1 MLQLPSGLELQGN
14 AGNFKYYWLS
24 GRQHV
29 VGGRGCFSPPT
40 IYHLLL
46 FPSMADA
53 TKSASRPLEL
63 TELLTLMVEVSE
75 RINSTLDLDELMQR
89 IAEIVKRAIDYE
101 VFAILLLNEKTQ
113 ELHIRFSIGHPDELV
128 RNLRIKV
135 GEGIVG
141 RVARTRRSILVND
154 VLKDP
159 SYIQSLSPI
168 RSELAVPLI
177 TKNRLIGV
185 IDLEAPW
192 PDFFN
197 DSHLNLLELLASRM
211 AMALDNARLYR
222 RSVRQARAL
231 QLLNEISREMSSV
244 LVLNELLRK
253 IGTLTKRLIDYHRF
267 SILLADEQ
275 AQAFNAVISL
285 KQDEHEPER
294 GMVRFGQGIVGA
306 AADLRQTVVVPDVS
320 KDPRYV
326 LLNPETCS
334 EMAIPLIYRGRVI
347 GVVDLESPQLS
358 YFTEE
363 HVRIFSTL
371 APQIAIAIENA
382 RLYERVARSE
392 ARLERD
398 LQRAQEIQM
407 HLMPGTAPSIPGME
421 VALRFQPAR
430 ELGGDLYDFL
440 TYGKDRLVLAVGD
453 VSGKGAPAA
462 LYGAMASGILRSLAP
477 QKLSPPDLLR
487 RLSLILLERKIEGHF
502 ITLTYAIWEP
512 RMKTLRLA
520 NAGMPLPLLVRK
532 GQCRPIRAEGIPL
545 GLLEHAQY
553 QEVSVGLESGD
564 LFAMFSDGIV
574 EAANTKYEEFGPRRL
589 ENVLRQNFHR
599 SPQEIIDTLF
609 EEVREFEQGRPPR
622 DDQTIVLLRV
632 R

>member
-1 MLQLPSGLELQGN
+1 
-14 AGNFKYYWLS
+14 
-24 GRQHV
+24 
-29 VGGRGCFSPPT
+29 
-40 IYHLLL
+40 
-46 FPSMADA
+46 MADA

-159 SYIQSLSPI
+159 SYIQSVSPI

-197 DSHLNLLELLASRM
+197 DSHLSLLELLASRM

-326 LLNPETCS
+326 LLNPETRS

-440 TYGKDRLVLAVGD
+440 AYGKERHVLAVGD

-487 RLSLILLERKIEGHF
+487 RLSLVLLERKIEGHF

-512 RMKTLRLA
+512 RTKTLRLA

>member
-1 MLQLPSGLELQGN
+1 
-14 AGNFKYYWLS
+14 
-24 GRQHV
+24 
-29 VGGRGCFSPPT
+29 
-40 IYHLLL
+40 
-46 FPSMADA
+46 MAEA
-53 TKSASRPLEL
+53 TQSASRPLEL
-63 TELLTLMVEVSE
+63 TELLTLMVEVTE
-75 RINSTLDLDELMQR
+75 RINSTLDLDELMAR

-113 ELHIRFSIGHPDELV
+113 ELHVRFNIGHPEEWV

-141 RVARTRRSILVND
+141 RAARTRRSILVND

-159 SYIQSLSPI
+159 GYIQSASPI

-177 TKNRLIGV
+177 AKNRLIGV
-185 IDLEAPW
+185 IDLESPW
-192 PDFFN
+192 VDFFN
-197 DSHLNLLELLASRM
+197 ASHVNLLELLASRM
-211 AMALDNARLYR
+211 AMALENARLYR
-222 RSVRQARAL
+222 RSVRQARTL
-231 QLLNEISREMSSV
+231 QLLTEISREMSSV
-244 LVLNELLRK
+244 LVLSELLRK

-275 AQAFNAVISL
+275 ARTFNAVIFL
-285 KQDEHEPER
+285 KQDEHQPER
-294 GMVRFGQGIVGA
+294 GVVHFGQGIVGA

-320 KDPRYV
+320 KDHRYISV
-326 LLNPETCS
+326 NPETRS
-334 EMAIPLIYRGRVI
+334 EMATPLIYRGRVI
-347 GVVDLESPQLS
+347 GVVDLESPQLN
-358 YFTEE
+358 YFSDE

-407 HLMPGTAPSIPGME
+407 HLMPGTAPTIPGLE
-421 VALRFQPAR
+421 VALRFHPAR

-440 TYGKDRLVLAVGD
+440 TYGKERQVLAVGD

-477 QKLSPPDLLR
+477 QKLSAPDLLR
-487 RLSLILLERKIEGHF
+487 RLSLVLLERKIEGHF

-512 RMKTLRLA
+512 RTKTLRLA

-532 GQCRPIRAEGIPL
+532 GQCRPIHAEGIPL

-553 QEVSVGLESGD
+553 QEVSVKLKPGD

-574 EAANTKYEEFGPRRL
+574 EATNNKYEEFGPRRL
-589 ENVLRQNFHR
+589 ENVLRQNSHR

>member
-1 MLQLPSGLELQGN
+1 M
-14 AGNFKYYWLS
+14 AFRRLS
-24 GRQHV
+24 PV
-29 VGGRGCFSPPT
+29 IF
-40 IYHLLL
+40 
-46 FPSMADA
+46 MAEA
-53 TKSASRPLEL
+53 IQPASRPLEPI
-63 TELLTLMVEVSE
+63 ELLTLMVEVSE
-75 RINSTLDLDELMQR
+75 RVNSTLDLDELMPR

-113 ELHIRFSIGHPDELV
+113 ELSIRFSIGHPDELV
-128 RNLRIKV
+128 GKLRIKV

-141 RVARTRRSILVND
+141 RAAQTRRPILVND

-159 SYIQSLSPI
+159 GYIQSVSPM

-177 TKNRLIGV
+177 TKARLIGV
-185 IDLEAPW
+185 IDLESRYTN
-192 PDFFN
+192 FFN
-197 DSHLNLLELLASRM
+197 DSHVGLLELLASRM
-211 AMALDNARLYR
+211 AMALENARLYR
-222 RSVRQARAL
+222 RSVRQARTL

-267 SILLADEQ
+267 SILMADEQ
-275 AQAFNAVISL
+275 ARTFNAVISL
-285 KQDEHEPER
+285 KLDEDQTEK

-306 AADLRQTVVVPDVS
+306 AADLRQTVVVQDIS

-326 LLNPETCS
+326 PVDPETRS
-334 EMAIPLIYRGRVI
+334 EMATPLIHRGHVI
-347 GVVDLESPQLS
+347 GVVDLESPQLN

-363 HVRIFSTL
+363 HVRILSTL

-407 HLMPGTAPSIPGME
+407 HLMPGTSPTIPGLE
-421 VALRFQPAR
+421 VALCFYPAR

-440 TYGKDRLVLAVGD
+440 TYGKERHVLAIGD

-477 QKLSPPDLLR
+477 QKLSPPALLK

-512 RMKTLRLA
+512 RAKTLRLA

-532 GQCRPIRAEGIPL
+532 GESRAIHAEGIPL

-553 QEVSVGLESGD
+553 QDVLVRLESGD
-564 LFAMFSDGIV
+564 LVAMFSDGIV
-574 EAANTKYEEFGPRRL
+574 EAANSKHEEFGPRRL
-589 ENVLRQNFHR
+589 ESVLRRNSHR
-599 SPQEIIDTLF
+599 APQEIIARLF
-609 EEVREFEQGRPPR
+609 DELREFEQGRPPR
-622 DDQTIVLLRV
+622 DDQTIVLVRV
-632 R
+632 S

>member
-1 MLQLPSGLELQGN
+1 
-14 AGNFKYYWLS
+14 
-24 GRQHV
+24 
-29 VGGRGCFSPPT
+29 
-40 IYHLLL
+40 
-46 FPSMADA
+46 MAEA
-53 TKSASRPLEL
+53 TQFASRPLEL

-75 RINSTLDLDELMQR
+75 QVNSTLDLDELMVR
-89 IAEIVKRAIDYE
+89 IAAIIKRAIDYE

-113 ELHIRFSIGHPDELV
+113 ELNVRFSIGHPEEWV
-128 RNLRIKV
+128 RSLRIKV

-141 RVARTRRSILVND
+141 RAAKIRHPVLVND

-159 SYIQSLSPI
+159 GYIKSLSPI

-185 IDLEAPW
+185 IDLESTW

-197 DSHLNLLELLASRM
+197 ESHVSLLELLASRM
-211 AMALDNARLYR
+211 AMALENARLYR
-222 RSVRQARAL
+222 RSVRQARTL

-244 LVLNELLRK
+244 LVLSELLRK

-275 AQAFNAVISL
+275 AQTFNAVISL

-294 GMVRFGQGIVGA
+294 GTVRFGQGIVGA
-306 AADLRQTVVVPDVS
+306 AADLRQTVVVLDVS
-320 KDPRYV
+320 KDPRYIPV
-326 LLNPETCS
+326 DPETRS
-334 EMAIPLIYRGRVI
+334 EMTVPLIYRGRVI
-347 GVVDLESPQLS
+347 GVVDLESRQTN
-358 YFTEE
+358 YFSEE

-371 APQIAIAIENA
+371 APQIAVAIENA

-407 HLMPGTAPSIPGME
+407 HLMPGTAPTIPGLE
-421 VALRFQPAR
+421 VALRFHPAR
-430 ELGGDLYDFL
+430 ELGGDLYDFF
-440 TYGKDRLVLAVGD
+440 TYGKERHVLAVGD

-462 LYGAMASGILRSLAP
+462 LYGAMASGILRSLGP

-502 ITLTYAIWEP
+502 ITLTYALWEP
-512 RMKTLRLA
+512 RTKTLRLA

-532 GQCRPIRAEGIPL
+532 GQCRPIHAEGIPL
-545 GLLEHAQY
+545 GLLEQAQY
-553 QEVSVGLESGD
+553 QEVSVALESGD

-574 EAANTKYEEFGPRRL
+574 EAANTKHEEFGPRRL
-589 ENVLRQNFHR
+589 ENVLRRNFHR
-599 SPQEIIDTLF
+599 SPQEIIDNLF
-609 EEVREFEQGRPPR
+609 QEVREFEQGRPPR

>member
-1 MLQLPSGLELQGN
+1 
-14 AGNFKYYWLS
+14 
-24 GRQHV
+24 
-29 VGGRGCFSPPT
+29 
-40 IYHLLL
+40 
-46 FPSMADA
+46 MADA

-326 LLNPETCS
+326 LLNPETRS

-440 TYGKDRLVLAVGD
+440 TYGKERHVLAVGD

>member
-1 MLQLPSGLELQGN
+1 
-14 AGNFKYYWLS
+14 
-24 GRQHV
+24 
-29 VGGRGCFSPPT
+29 
-40 IYHLLL
+40 
-46 FPSMADA
+46 
-53 TKSASRPLEL
+53 
-63 TELLTLMVEVSE
+63 MVEVSE
-75 RINSTLDLDELMQR
+75 RINSTLDLDELMTR
-89 IAEIVKRAIDYE
+89 IAEIIKRAIDYG

-113 ELHIRFSIGHPDELV
+113 ELHIRFSIGHPDEVV
-128 RNLRIKV
+128 RNLRIKI

-141 RVARTRRSILVND
+141 RVAQTRRSILVND
-154 VLKDP
+154 VREDP
-159 SYIQSLSPI
+159 SYIRSLSPM

-197 DSHLNLLELLASRM
+197 DSHVSLLELLASRM

-222 RSVRQARAL
+222 RSVRQARTL

-244 LVLNELLRK
+244 LVLSELLRK
-253 IGTLTKRLIDYHRF
+253 IGTLTKQVIDYHRF
-267 SILLADEQ
+267 SILLADER
-275 AQAFNAVISL
+275 AQTFNAVISL
-285 KQDEHEPER
+285 KQNEHEPEKYL
-294 GMVRFGQGIVGA
+294 VRFGQGIVGA
-306 AADLRQTVVVPDVS
+306 AADLRQTMVVPDVS

-326 LLNPETCS
+326 LVNPDTRS

-407 HLMPGTAPSIPGME
+407 HLMPGTAPSIAGME
-421 VALRFQPAR
+421 VALRFEPAR

-440 TYGKDRLVLAVGD
+440 TYGKDRHVLAIGD

-512 RMKTLRLA
+512 RTKTLRLA
-520 NAGMPLPLLVRK
+520 NAGMPLPLLARK

-545 GLLEHAQY
+545 GLLEQAQY
-553 QEVSVGLESGD
+553 QETSVGLRSGD
-564 LFAMFSDGIV
+564 LLAMFSDGIV
-574 EAANTKYEEFGPRRL
+574 EAANTKLEEFGPRRL

-599 SPQEIIDTLF
+599 SPQEIIDILF
-609 EEVREFEQGRPPR
+609 EEVRKFEQGRPPR
-622 DDQTIVLLRV
+622 DDQTIILIRV

>member
-1 MLQLPSGLELQGN
+1 
-14 AGNFKYYWLS
+14 
-24 GRQHV
+24 
-29 VGGRGCFSPPT
+29 
-40 IYHLLL
+40 
-46 FPSMADA
+46 MADA

-159 SYIQSLSPI
+159 SYIQSVSPI

-326 LLNPETCS
+326 LVNPETRS

-407 HLMPGTAPSIPGME
+407 HLMPGTAPTIPGLE
-421 VALRFQPAR
+421 VALCFHPAR

-440 TYGKDRLVLAVGD
+440 TYGKERHVLAVGD

-487 RLSLILLERKIEGHF
+487 RLSLVLLERKIEGHF

-512 RMKTLRLA
+512 RTKTLRLA

>member
-1 MLQLPSGLELQGN
+1 
-14 AGNFKYYWLS
+14 
-24 GRQHV
+24 
-29 VGGRGCFSPPT
+29 
-40 IYHLLL
+40 
-46 FPSMADA
+46 MADA
-53 TKSASRPLEL
+53 TQSASRPLEL
-63 TELLTLMVEVSE
+63 TELLTLTVEVAE

-128 RNLRIKV
+128 RNVRIKV

-141 RVARTRRSILVND
+141 RAAQTRRSVLVND

-159 SYIQSLSPI
+159 GYIQSSFPM

-192 PDFFN
+192 TDFFN
-197 DSHLNLLELLASRM
+197 DSHVNLLELLASRM

-253 IGTLTKRLIDYHRF
+253 IGTLTKRLVDYHRF

-275 AQAFNAVISL
+275 AQTFNTVISL

-294 GMVRFGQGIVGA
+294 GVVPFGQGIIGA
-306 AADLRQTVVVPDVS
+306 AADLRQTVVVPDVT

-326 LLNPETCS
+326 LVNPEARS
-334 EMAIPLIYRGRVI
+334 ELAIPLINRGRVI
-347 GVVDLESPQLS
+347 GVVDLESLRLN
-358 YFTEE
+358 YFSEE
-363 HVRIFSTL
+363 HVRVFSTL

-407 HLMPGTAPSIPGME
+407 HLMPGTAPNIPGMD

-440 TYGKDRLVLAVGD
+440 TYGKDRHVLAVGD

-512 RMKTLRLA
+512 RTKTLRLA
-520 NAGMPLPLLVRK
+520 NAGMPLPLLMRK

-545 GLLEHAQY
+545 GLLEHAEY
-553 QEVSVGLESGD
+553 QEVSVELKSGD

-574 EAANTKYEEFGPRRL
+574 EASNTKYEEFGPRRM

-622 DDQTIVLLRV
+622 DDQTIVLIRV

>member
-1 MLQLPSGLELQGN
+1 
-14 AGNFKYYWLS
+14 
-24 GRQHV
+24 
-29 VGGRGCFSPPT
+29 
-40 IYHLLL
+40 
-46 FPSMADA
+46 MADA
-53 TKSASRPLEL
+53 TQSASRPLEL

-75 RINSTLDLDELMQR
+75 RINSTLDLDELMAR

-128 RNLRIKV
+128 RNLRVKV

-141 RVARTRRSILVND
+141 RAAQTRRSILVND

-185 IDLEAPW
+185 MDLEAPRT
-192 PDFFN
+192 DFFN
-197 DSHLNLLELLASRM
+197 DSHVNLLELLASRM

-222 RSVRQARAL
+222 RSVRQARTL

-244 LVLNELLRK
+244 LVLDELLRK

-275 AQAFNAVISL
+275 AQTFNAVISL

-326 LLNPETCS
+326 LVNPETRS

-363 HVRIFSTL
+363 HVRVFSTL

-407 HLMPGTAPSIPGME
+407 HLMPGTAPTIPGLE
-421 VALRFQPAR
+421 VALCFHPAR

-440 TYGKDRLVLAVGD
+440 TYGKERHVLAVGD

-487 RLSLILLERKIEGHF
+487 RLSLVLLERKIEGHF

-512 RMKTLRLA
+512 RTKTLRLA

-532 GQCRPIRAEGIPL
+532 GQCRSIRAEGIPL

-574 EAANTKYEEFGPRRL
+574 EASNIKYEEFGPRRL

-622 DDQTIVLLRV
+622 DDQTIVLIRV

>member
-1 MLQLPSGLELQGN
+1 
-14 AGNFKYYWLS
+14 
-24 GRQHV
+24 
-29 VGGRGCFSPPT
+29 
-40 IYHLLL
+40 
-46 FPSMADA
+46 MADA

-75 RINSTLDLDELMQR
+75 RINSTLDLDELMKR

-113 ELHIRFSIGHPDELV
+113 ELHIRFSIGHPDEVV

-141 RVARTRRSILVND
+141 RVAKTRRSILVND

-159 SYIQSLSPI
+159 SYIESLSPV

-197 DSHLNLLELLASRM
+197 DSHLSLLELLASRM

-244 LVLNELLRK
+244 LVLDELLRK

-275 AQAFNAVISL
+275 AQTFNAVISL

-306 AADLRQTVVVPDVS
+306 AADLRQTVVVPDVT

-347 GVVDLESPQLS
+347 GVVDLESPQLN

-363 HVRIFSTL
+363 HVRVFSTL

-407 HLMPGTAPSIPGME
+407 HLMPGTAPTIPGLE

-440 TYGKDRLVLAVGD
+440 TYGKDRHVLAVGD

-512 RMKTLRLA
+512 RTKRLHLA

-564 LFAMFSDGIV
+564 LLAMFSDGIV
-574 EAANTKYEEFGPRRL
+574 EASNIKYEEFGPRRL

-622 DDQTIVLLRV
+622 DDQTMVLLRV

>member
-1 MLQLPSGLELQGN
+1 
-14 AGNFKYYWLS
+14 
-24 GRQHV
+24 
-29 VGGRGCFSPPT
+29 
-40 IYHLLL
+40 
-46 FPSMADA
+46 MAEA
-53 TKSASRPLEL
+53 TQSASRPLEL
-63 TELLTLMVEVSE
+63 TELLTLTGEVGE

-128 RNLRIKV
+128 RNKRIKV

-141 RVARTRRSILVND
+141 RAAATRRSVLVND

-159 SYIQSLSPI
+159 GYIQSLFPV

-192 PDFFN
+192 TDFFN
-197 DSHLNLLELLASRM
+197 DSHVNLLELLASRM

-275 AQAFNAVISL
+275 AQAFNTVISL

-294 GMVRFGQGIVGA
+294 GMVHFGQGIV
-306 AADLRQTVVVPDVS
+306 ADLRQTVVVPDVT

-326 LLNPETCS
+326 LVNPETRS
-334 EMAIPLIYRGRVI
+334 EMTIPLIYRGRVI
-347 GVVDLESPQLS
+347 GVVDLESPRLN
-358 YFTEE
+358 YFSED
-363 HVRIFSTL
+363 HARVFSTL

-407 HLMPGTAPSIPGME
+407 HLMPGTAPNIPGME

-440 TYGKDRLVLAVGD
+440 TYGKDRHVLAVGD

-512 RMKTLRLA
+512 RAKTLRLA

-532 GQCRPIRAEGIPL
+532 GQSRPIRAEGIPL
-545 GLLEHAQY
+545 GLLEHAEY
-553 QEVSVGLESGD
+553 QEVSVELKSGD

-574 EAANTKYEEFGPRRL
+574 EASNTKYEEFGPRRM

-622 DDQTIVLLRV
+622 DDQTIVLIRV